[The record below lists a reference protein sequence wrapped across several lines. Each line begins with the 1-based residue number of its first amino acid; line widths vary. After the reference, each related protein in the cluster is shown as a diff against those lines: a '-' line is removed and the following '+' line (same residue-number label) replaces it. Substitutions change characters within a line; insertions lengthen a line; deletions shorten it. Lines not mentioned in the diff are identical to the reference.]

1 MTKRGQKVQSDFR
14 HTWYFRDWAALA
26 EKTQAQAIRDL
37 GWSRA
42 KASDVWGG
50 QPYSQAIIDEVAPW
64 LGVQPYELLIPVSEA
79 MALRRLRES
88 AATIAAAARSHIPAG
103 AFKRT

>member
-26 EKTQAQAIRDL
+26 EKTQAAAIRDL

-64 LGVQPYELLIPVSEA
+64 LNVEPYELLMPVSEA
-79 MALRRLRES
+79 LALRRLRDS
-88 AATIAAAARSHIPAG
+88 AQTIAAASKGHIAASPA
-103 AFKRT
+103 KRA